1 MPPVDIDAPVIENRR
16 LSRDY
21 SVLSLA
27 APEVG
32 RRTQPGQFVMVK
44 PAGITDPLLRRPF
57 SVFEVLRDAAGG
69 VTGVSILNKRA
80 GRSTKKLYELEPGD
94 VVSCLGPLGVPFTAV
109 APPQEAWMVAGG
121 VGLAPFATL
130 AQSLSAVKTP
140 TTLFYGA
147 RTADELFYLDFFER
161 LGITLVLTTEDGG
174 RGVKGRVTGPLEAAL
189 KGAGPASSGNAVAM
203 VYACGP
209 EPMLEAVARLAARYN
224 HPCQVSVERVMGC
237 GLGGCY
243 SCVVPVKHGD
253 EHANLV
259 RSCISGPV
267 FDGAELVWVFRRDKE
282 DVVYH
287 NSFPPRSLACQPSPC
302 SSHIAIRWKTRSFA
316 VRWRNKRP

>member
-1 MPPVDIDAPVIENRR
+1 MPPVDIDATVIANAR

-32 RRTQPGQFVMVK
+32 TRTQPGQFVMVK
-44 PAGITDPLLRRPF
+44 PAGVTDPLLRRPF
-57 SVFEVLRDAAGG
+57 SVFEVLRNGAGE

-94 VVSCLGPLGVPFTAV
+94 VVSCLGPLGVPFKPV
-109 APPQEAWMVAGG
+109 AAPVEAWMVAGG

-130 AQSLSAVKTP
+130 AESLAGAKTP

-147 RTADELFYLDFFER
+147 RTAEELFYLDFFEQ

-189 KGAGPASSGNAVAM
+189 KNAGGSGAM

-209 EPMLEAVARLAARYN
+209 EPMLEAVAKLAARYN
-224 HPCQVSVERVMGC
+224 QPCQVSVERVMGC

-267 FDGAELVWVFRRDKE
+267 FDGAELVWD
-282 DVVYH
+282 
-287 NSFPPRSLACQPSPC
+287 
-302 SSHIAIRWKTRSFA
+302 
-316 VRWRNKRP
+316 

>member
-1 MPPVDIDAPVIENRR
+1 MYHILMPPVDIAAPVIANAR

-32 RRTQPGQFVMVK
+32 ARTQPGQFVMVK
-44 PAGITDPLLRRPF
+44 PAGVTDPLLRRPF
-57 SVFEVLRDAAGG
+57 SVFEVLRNADG
-69 VTGVSILNKRA
+69 VITGVSILNKRA
-80 GRSTKKLYELEPGD
+80 GRSTNKLYELEPGD
-94 VVSCLGPLGVPFTAV
+94 VVSCLGPLGVPFRPV
-109 APPQEAWMVAGG
+109 QAPTEGWMVAGG

-130 AQSLSAVKTP
+130 AESLAASNTP
-140 TTLFYGA
+140 ATLFYGA
-147 RTADELFYLDFFER
+147 RTAQELFYLDFFEH
-161 LGITLVLTTEDGG
+161 LGVKLVLTTEDGG

-189 KGAGPASSGNAVAM
+189 KNVGPAGAM

-209 EPMLEAVARLAARYN
+209 EPMLEAVAKLAARYN
-224 HPCQVSVERVMGC
+224 QPSQVSVERVMGC

-267 FDGAELVWVFRRDKE
+267 FDGAELVWE
-282 DVVYH
+282 
-287 NSFPPRSLACQPSPC
+287 
-302 SSHIAIRWKTRSFA
+302 
-316 VRWRNKRP
+316 

>member
-1 MPPVDIDAPVIENRR
+1 MPVDIDATVIANAR

-32 RRTQPGQFVMVK
+32 KRTQPGQFVMVK

-57 SVFEVLRDAAGG
+57 SVFEVLRDASGEI
-69 VTGVSILNKRA
+69 TGVSILNKRA
-80 GRSTKKLYELEPGD
+80 GRSTRRLYELEAGD
-94 VVSCLGPLGVPFTAV
+94 VVSCLGPLGVPFKPV
-109 APPQEAWMVAGG
+109 IAPVEAWMVAGG

-130 AQSLSAVKTP
+130 AESLAASRTP

-147 RTADELFYLDFFER
+147 RTAEELFYLEFFER
-161 LGITLVLTTEDGG
+161 LGITLVLATEDGG
-174 RGVKGRVTGPLEAAL
+174 RGVQGRVTAPLEAAL
-189 KGAGPASSGNAVAM
+189 KNVGSAGAM

-209 EPMLEAVARLAARYN
+209 EPMLEAVAKLAARY
-224 HPCQVSVERVMGC
+224 HQPSQVSVERVMGC

-243 SCVVPVKHGD
+243 SCVVPVKRRNDPSSVAEGAKE

-267 FDGAELVWVFRRDKE
+267 FDGAELVWD
-282 DVVYH
+282 
-287 NSFPPRSLACQPSPC
+287 
-302 SSHIAIRWKTRSFA
+302 
-316 VRWRNKRP
+316 

>member
-1 MPPVDIDAPVIENRR
+1 MPPVDIDAPVIANAR

-32 RRTQPGQFVMVK
+32 RRTKPGQFVMVK
-44 PAGITDPLLRRPF
+44 PAGVTDPLLRRPF
-57 SVFEVLRDAAGG
+57 SVFEVLRNAAGE

-80 GRSTKKLYELEPGD
+80 GRSTRKLYELEVGD
-94 VVSCLGPLGVPFTAV
+94 VVSCLGPLGLPFTAV
-109 APPQEAWMVAGG
+109 NAPMEGWMVAGG

-130 AQSLSAVKTP
+130 AESLAASRTRA
-140 TTLFYGA
+140 TLFYGA
-147 RTADELFYLDFFER
+147 RTADELFYLEFFER
-161 LGITLVLTTEDGG
+161 LGVNIVLATEDGG
-174 RGVKGRVTGPLEAAL
+174 RGIKGRVTAPLESAL
-189 KGAGPASSGNAVAM
+189 KSVGPGGAM

-224 HPCQVSVERVMGC
+224 QASQVSVERVMGC

-267 FDGAELVWVFRRDKE
+267 FDGAELVWD
-282 DVVYH
+282 
-287 NSFPPRSLACQPSPC
+287 
-302 SSHIAIRWKTRSFA
+302 
-316 VRWRNKRP
+316 

>member
-1 MPPVDIDAPVIENRR
+1 MPPVDIDATVIGNAR
-16 LSRDY
+16 LSHDY

-32 RRTQPGQFVMVK
+32 RQTKPGQFVMVK
-44 PAGITDPLLRRPF
+44 PAGVTDPLLRRPF
-57 SVFEVLRDAAGG
+57 SVFEVLRDGGGG
-69 VTGVSILNKRA
+69 VTGVSILNKKA
-80 GRSTKKLYELEPGD
+80 GRSTKKLYELEAGD
-94 VVSCLGPLGVPFTAV
+94 VVSCLGPLGVPF
-109 APPQEAWMVAGG
+109 APVSAPTEGWLVAGG

-130 AQSLSAVKTP
+130 AESLAAAGTP

-147 RTADELFYLDFFER
+147 RTADELFYLEFFEK
-161 LGITLVLTTEDGG
+161 LGIRLVLSTEDGG
-174 RGVKGRVTGPLEAAL
+174 RGVKGRVTAPLETAL
-189 KGAGPASSGNAVAM
+189 KAVGSAGAM

-209 EPMLEAVARLAARYN
+209 EPMLAADAKLAGRYN
-224 HPCQVSVERVMGC
+224 QPSQVSVERVMGC

-267 FDGAELVWVFRRDKE
+267 FDGAELVWE
-282 DVVYH
+282 
-287 NSFPPRSLACQPSPC
+287 
-302 SSHIAIRWKTRSFA
+302 
-316 VRWRNKRP
+316 

>member
-1 MPPVDIDAPVIENRR
+1 MDIDAPVLANAR

-44 PAGITDPLLRRPF
+44 PVGVTDPLLRRPF
-57 SVFEVLRDAAGG
+57 SVFEVLRSASGD

-80 GRSTKKLYELEPGD
+80 GRSTRNLYALEAGD
-94 VVSCLGPLGVPFTAV
+94 VVSCLGPLGVPFTPV
-109 APPQEAWMVAGG
+109 AAPTEGWMVAGG

-130 AQSLSAVKTP
+130 AESLAASRTP
-140 TTLFYGA
+140 ATLFYGA

-161 LGITLVLTTEDGG
+161 LGITLVLSTEDGG
-174 RGVKGRVTGPLEAAL
+174 HALNRHCVKGRVTAPLEAAL
-189 KGAGPASSGNAVAM
+189 KAVGPAGAM

-209 EPMLEAVARLAARYN
+209 EPMLEAVATLAARYQQ
-224 HPCQVSVERVMGC
+224 PSQVSVERVMGC

-243 SCVVPVKHGD
+243 SCVVPVKPTFAKATVGGHGD
-253 EHANLV
+253 DLSSEARSAKEEHANLV

-267 FDGAELVWVFRRDKE
+267 FDGAELVWE
-282 DVVYH
+282 
-287 NSFPPRSLACQPSPC
+287 
-302 SSHIAIRWKTRSFA
+302 
-316 VRWRNKRP
+316 

>member
-1 MPPVDIDAPVIENRR
+1 MPPVDVDAIVIANAR

-44 PAGITDPLLRRPF
+44 PRGVTDPLLRRPF
-57 SVFEVLRDAAGG
+57 SVFEVLRNGSG
-69 VTGVSILNKRA
+69 EVTGVSILNKRA
-80 GRSTKKLYELEPGD
+80 GRSTGKLYELETGD

-109 APPQEAWMVAGG
+109 APPMEGWMVAGG

-130 AQSLSAVKTP
+130 AESLTAAGTP
-140 TTLFYGA
+140 ATLFYGA
-147 RTADELFYLDFFER
+147 RTAGELFYLDFFER
-161 LGITLVLTTEDGG
+161 LGVRLVLSTEDGG
-174 RGVKGRVTGPLEAAL
+174 RGVKGRVTAPLEAAL
-189 KGAGPASSGNAVAM
+189 KALGAAPSPHGAGGAAGAM
-203 VYACGP
+203 IYACGP
-209 EPMLEAVARLAARYN
+209 EPMLEAVAKLAGRY
-224 HPCQVSVERVMGC
+224 HQPSQVSVERVMGC

-267 FDGAELVWVFRRDKE
+267 FDGAELVWE
-282 DVVYH
+282 
-287 NSFPPRSLACQPSPC
+287 
-302 SSHIAIRWKTRSFA
+302 
-316 VRWRNKRP
+316 